1 MAIGLTLNAVSINLG
16 IGRPISSFPV
26 TAAISLVVLLL
37 CVASYVRDRRYDDD
51 SAYLEVRRA
60 VLLPAL
66 GLCFVILDVV
76 VGTYFL
82 NTYNSNIILL
92 LVIAFLAAIIVAF
105 GYAKHVPSELYAFA
119 VAAIAISLLLHTSL
133 VSMQVWGWDIQVE
146 YYFSNLVLADA
157 HWNPTISNPANGVL
171 SVVVLA
177 PILNCVSGIDLTWIF
192 KFVYPLLFS
201 LLPIGMFDFFKKQT
215 SDKIAFLS
223 VVFFVSTFVFYTEMI
238 ALVRQQIAEVFMI
251 LILMVTWTE
260 DGRSLKT
267 TFLLISFTFALVVSH
282 YASSYFFLFL
292 IVLSWIPRRIG
303 SKRLVRYAREMRFQF
318 TAMYVFLLFVSVVA
332 WYSYVSSSSAFGN
345 VVFMIQRISSSFLGD
360 FLSPEKA
367 QGLAL
372 IVAGSSTP
380 LGVVVKYLELM
391 TLALISVGFLGL
403 MRRNRVA
410 TFNKEYE
417 FLMQASYFILLA
429 AVSVPYFSSSLNTS
443 RLYHICLIIL
453 APLCVIGW
461 VESAKSLMQVARRSW
476 SQKSARN
483 VLGLLSIFLAAYLLF
498 NTGFV
503 SQIVTEDSTSIALNP
518 NVDAPLY
525 NDMELQGAQWIVS
538 HKGGSPLY
546 SDSYRWQLILRLDWN
561 GSKTLPTNA
570 NEVAYVY
577 LGSLNVRDQKVLIPE
592 SQGVL
597 IQYAYMDSH
606 QFTSG
611 RDAIFDNGGSMVYL
625 G

>member
-1 MAIGLTLNAVSINLG
+1 
-16 IGRPISSFPV
+16 
-26 TAAISLVVLLL
+26 
-37 CVASYVRDRRYDDD
+37 
-51 SAYLEVRRA
+51 
-60 VLLPAL
+60 
-66 GLCFVILDVV
+66 
-76 VGTYFL
+76 
-82 NTYNSNIILL
+82 
-92 LVIAFLAAIIVAF
+92 
-105 GYAKHVPSELYAFA
+105 
-119 VAAIAISLLLHTSL
+119 
-133 VSMQVWGWDIQVE
+133 
-146 YYFSNLVLADA
+146 
-157 HWNPTISNPANGVL
+157 
-171 SVVVLA
+171 
-177 PILNCVSGIDLTWIF
+177 
-192 KFVYPLLFS
+192 
-201 LLPIGMFDFFKKQT
+201 
-215 SDKIAFLS
+215 
-223 VVFFVSTFVFYTEMI
+223 
-238 ALVRQQIAEVFMI
+238 
-251 LILMVTWTE
+251 
-260 DGRSLKT
+260 
-267 TFLLISFTFALVVSH
+267 
-282 YASSYFFLFL
+282 
-292 IVLSWIPRRIG
+292 
-303 SKRLVRYAREMRFQF
+303 
-318 TAMYVFLLFVSVVA
+318 MYVFLLFVSVVA